1 MIEFENVTMDYLTDA
16 LLLAKA
22 DYEAACLAC
31 PALSKARTDES
42 LESLLTSLFQNGL
55 GKLALKDGKL
65 IGYLAF
71 FGPFKGFH
79 GNVTGAFSP
88 LGGSSFGSE
97 DISGISKDKLSSML
111 VSAVAENFVEKKI
124 FQMAISTYAY
134 DNEVGRSLVLNGF
147 GIRCSDTIMDLEAE
161 HPLFLEASQNLD
173 ASITVKEV
181 PAEDRLL
188 LLPLNRALIR
198 HLAKAPALFPTYLTY
213 DTVEGDLEDPD
224 IHYFAAY
231 KDHSPI
237 GYMCVKSEGENF
249 ISNTHQTANIC
260 GAYMKE
266 DYRNGKVAMAIL
278 SHICDTC
285 KQQGCLLLGED
296 CETLN
301 PTALRFWTK
310 FFTPY
315 TYSYIRRF
323 DERIAGFEQ
332 YFNNYFSA

>member
-1 MIEFENVTMDYLTDA
+1 MDYLADA

-31 PALSKARTDES
+31 PALSIARVDES
-42 LESLLTSLFQNGL
+42 LDSLLTALFQNGL

-71 FGPFKGFH
+71 LGPWQGFH

-88 LGGSSFGSE
+88 LGGSSFASKG
-97 DISGISKDKLSSML
+97 ISGISKDKLSSML
-111 VSAVAENFVEKKI
+111 ISAAAEDFVEKKI

-147 GIRCSDTIMDLEAE
+147 GIRCSDTIMELEAE
-161 HPLFLEASQNLD
+161 HPLLLEASQNLD
-173 ASITVKEV
+173 AYITVKEV

-188 LLPLNRALIR
+188 LLPLNRELIR
-198 HLAKAPALFPTYLTY
+198 HLAKAPALFPTYLAY
-213 DTVEGDLEDPD
+213 ETVEGDLEDPD
-224 IHYFAAY
+224 IRYFAAY
-231 KDHSPI
+231 KDHALI
-237 GYMCVKSEGENF
+237 GYMGVKSEGENF
-249 ISNTHQTANIC
+249 ISNTPQTANIC
-260 GAYMKE
+260 GAYVKE
-266 DYRNGKVAMAIL
+266 EYRNSKVAGAIL

-285 KQQGCLLLGED
+285 KREGYLLLGED

-323 DERIAGFEQ
+323 DERIAGYEQ
-332 YFNNYFSA
+332 YFNGYFKS